1 MNDHREILKK
11 IQDELHIKFI
21 NKDLLLNALTHKS
34 YAIEKKMKYFNER
47 LEFLGD
53 SIISS
58 IVAEFLYNR
67 YPQYDEGKLSRM
79 KSYLVSRV
87 SLVHWAKRIRIG
99 KYILLSRNEESSGG
113 KKRASLLA
121 NVFEALIGALYL
133 DRGYEV
139 TRSFILQFLSKLRR
153 VVDIDYKSKLQE
165 IIQQKLKN
173 TPDYRIVQ
181 ETGPDHNKVFKIE
194 VLVKKRRLGVGSG
207 KSKKEAEQ
215 AAAHSALKIIN
226 TSGLP

>member
-1 MNDHREILKK
+1 MNDHREILKE
-11 IQDELHIKFI
+11 IQDELHIQFI

-87 SLVHWAKRIRIG
+87 SLVHWAQRIRIG

-139 TRSFILQFLSKLRR
+139 TRCFILQFLSKLRR

-194 VLVKKRRLGVGSG
+194 VLVKKKRLGVGSG

-215 AAAHSALKIIN
+215 AAAHSALKTIN

>member
-139 TRSFILQFLSKLRR
+139 TRCFILQFLSKLRR

-226 TSGLP
+226 NSGLP

>member
-1 MNDHREILKK
+1 MNDHREILKE
-11 IQDELHIKFI
+11 IQDELHIQFI

-87 SLVHWAKRIRIG
+87 SLVHWAQRIRIG

-133 DRGYEV
+133 DRGFEV
-139 TRSFILQFLSKLRR
+139 TRCFILQFLSKLRR

-194 VLVKKRRLGVGSG
+194 VLVKKKRLGVGSG

-215 AAAHSALKIIN
+215 AAAHSALKTIN
-226 TSGLP
+226 NSGLP

>member
-1 MNDHREILKK
+1 MNDHREILKE

-58 IVAEFLYNR
+58 IVAEFLYSR

>member
-1 MNDHREILKK
+1 MNDHREILKE

-139 TRSFILQFLSKLRR
+139 TRCFILQFLSKLRR